1 MTRPLVLVS
10 VRTQVLNPMVS
21 TVFASTVK
29 VASTAI
35 LNRFVCSFVR
45 SFVTFKLN
53 DGQMKQKSAMY
64 PFFCSSAH
72 GCVSIFSFVKCNN
85 KKRAR

>member
-10 VRTQVLNPMVS
+10 VRTQVLYPMVS

-45 SFVTFKLN
+45 SFVTFKEIFTGINCSPSVWLN
-53 DGQMKQKSAMY
+53 KMM
-64 PFFCSSAH
+64 
-72 GCVSIFSFVKCNN
+72 VK
-85 KKRAR
+85 